1 MLIIVFGTLTTFSL
15 MWKKK
20 NQGYKNLEK
29 ELVTKVEGYFE
40 QEHKY
45 PTGIEVVTIDLKE
58 LQEHDIIQEL
68 KSILFNEQLINIL
81 NRFFGRIGR
90 QLNLQ
95 ILTELGHLS
104 KDDIKNLDY
113 VTYQEKLEI
122 ERKRYS

>member
-58 LQEHDIIQEL
+58 LQEH
-68 KSILFNEQLINIL
+68 
-81 NRFFGRIGR
+81 
-90 QLNLQ
+90 
-95 ILTELGHLS
+95 H
-104 KDDIKNLDY
+104 Y
-113 VTYQEKLEI
+113 I
-122 ERKRYS
+122 ERANLIKEKGFFIRPSELFYNVIKSVKSDSATFTDAEGKTKSVKDNLNEYLEKIINESISRK

>member
-1 MLIIVFGTLTTFSL
+1 MAKQKQLKKISIIWGLMLILVFGTMTTFSL

-68 KSILFNEQLINIL
+68 KYN
-81 NRFFGRIGR
+81 
-90 QLNLQ
+90 
-95 ILTELGHLS
+95 
-104 KDDIKNLDY
+104 DDICNGYVDVSNDIVIKYKAYIKCNKYQTKGYNLKS
-113 VTYQEKLEI
+113 E
-122 ERKRYS
+122 